1 MSKSIVTTCS
11 YNTNVLCKPES
22 SKCAKCGWNPDV
34 AAERRKA
41 TREKLRVV
49 EAGKCKQES

>member
-1 MSKSIVTTCS
+1 MSKSFVTTCS